1 MPDLH
6 LHFVGQSGSLNPY
19 PFSSAVVL
27 VGLPCQYLTWLCRST
42 WWNIEVLTL
51 GHLPNEAKLERMWSG
66 QLPRLPPR
74 SSSQYPMC
82 AMQEFRKSSTRRG
95 CTLACP
101 FQAYSPCG
109 PRNCSGSSE
118 RMAFFPSG
126 KDRRVLT
133 AALESLE
140 DFILW
145 KADDL
150 GRTSAQSRAA
160 ASTCSLMISTPFSS
174 LFLAKAIHLWRTRQ
188 LSYAVLWQ
196 VYQSRQSPSFWRW
209 TTNLWNASS
218 KTSRL
223 PVIST
228 SGRRRKPS
236 SKQSEMGWCRGWRGW
251 CGQGSGDGSE
261 KGSLGAVGRPRG
273 TWTSR
278 HTSAFQAFSQD
289 NCQSITWTRSN
300 HQARLEAC
308 GQEVPWGKRC
318 HFAYWWS

>member
-1 MPDLH
+1 MPKHVVKYRGADTWPSPKRGKARAH
-6 LHFVGQSGSLNPY
+6 VKRPAAKTTAKKFKPVPY
-19 PFSSAVVL
+19 VRHAGVQKKF
-27 VGLPCQYLTWLCRST
+27 
-42 WWNIEVLTL
+42 
-51 GHLPNEAKLERMWSG
+51 HKERMHFGVSIPS
-66 QLPRLPPR
+66 LLSMR
-74 SSSQYPMC
+74 S
-82 AMQEFRKSSTRRG
+82 EELFRKLRADG
-95 CTLACP
+95 ILP
-101 FQAYSPCG
+101 KW
-109 PRNCSGSSE
+109 
-118 RMAFFPSG
+118 